1 MACSNGECINKTK
14 NNKEKCGLPGAVG
27 RDASRTERQIYAT
40 FRRLTRDERSSRRK
54 RRGRSA
60 PFSLTNARS
69 AGVSGI
75 SLLGRDGASKTVFG
89 LQNQESL
96 ELWEI
101 IRGRAAVCT
110 HLEQLGRQLNV
121 KTAPRSYLRG
131 AKFLKGFLRCI
142 YSKIASQNKE

>member
-1 MACSNGECINKTK
+1 M
-14 NNKEKCGLPGAVG
+14 G
-27 RDASRTERQIYAT
+27 RDDPLAV
-40 FRRLTRDERSSRRK
+40 
-54 RRGRSA
+54 
-60 PFSLTNARS
+60 TNARS